1 MYSVSDDYKIKMLD
15 QVQTHA
21 LSGTID
27 ETSFSGD
34 DVIGVSYSNRC
45 SDKQVSLGSVNI
57 GVLKLTFLTDILNR
71 GNYYGKKITLSDSL
85 LIGYNNEEQ
94 PIWENIPIGQFYVAE
109 ATWRAEGMIDIV
121 AYDCLSKL
129 DDTLEIDTSSGTLYS
144 FCKYVETETGVEFG
158 LTQEECALLPNGTE
172 TISPF
177 EQNDMSTYRD
187 LVSALAVM
195 AGGFATATR
204 DGKWVLKTFG
214 DTPVITVPK
223 NRRMSGA
230 KYSDYTTLYDA
241 ISYVKT
247 EEDLTIVF
255 GEATGLIMKLGANP
269 FLQLGTN
276 DAITRR
282 LNAILSAVLPMTYTP
297 YNASMLPALV
307 CLDLG
312 DVIAFTDDYTE
323 DTSIGAVMDLAWMYN
338 KTFKAVCYGDNP
350 NLRNGQSKTDKN
362 ISGLMRQTVQNEV
375 TYYTYSNVEALTFGS
390 EVETTIA
397 RLAFTSAQKTTVKI
411 MHEFI
416 MDMIADLSDSCSY
429 EIRYYLDNELRAYK
443 PYERVNGIYGADSG
457 DTELSIC
464 RDFFYILKD
473 VEPGLRHIWEVK
485 IITHGI
491 ESTTIDINNAHVT
504 LEGQRLYGSE
514 HFDGLIEAEDNLT
527 IIPLGYLELADI
539 TDTPEFIF
547 KDIVLPQA
555 SDNLILLDLGS
566 MEEVSMSD
574 SLQIFCESLRLK
586 LLTEDGNQRV
596 TEDGKRRIT
605 E

>member
-15 QVQTHA
+15 QVQTHT

-27 ETSFSGD
+27 QTAFTGD

-45 SDKQVSLGSVNI
+45 SDKSVSLGSVNI

-85 LIGYNNEEQ
+85 LLGYDDDEE
-94 PIWENIPIGQFYVAE
+94 PIWESVPIGQFYVAE

-129 DDTLEIDTSSGTLYS
+129 DDNLELDTSTGTIYS
-144 FCKYVETETGVEFG
+144 FCKYIETETGVEFG

-172 TISPF
+172 TISPY
-177 EQNDMSTYRD
+177 EQNDMTTYRD
-187 LVSALAVM
+187 LVSALAQMV
-195 AGGFATATR
+195 GGFATATR

-214 DTPVITVPK
+214 SSSVVTIPK
-223 NRRMSGA
+223 NRRLSGA

-241 ISYVKT
+241 ISYVKVD
-247 EEDLTIVF
+247 EDALIVV
-255 GEATGLIMKLGANP
+255 GTASGLIMKLGSNP
-269 FLQLGTN
+269 FLQLGTG

-282 LNAILSAVLPMTYTP
+282 AEAIVSAILPMVYTP
-297 YNASMLPALV
+297 FSASMLPALV

-312 DVIAFTDDYTE
+312 DVISFTDDYTE
-323 DTSIGAVMDLAWMYN
+323 NTSLGAVMDLAWTFN
-338 KTFKAVCYGDNP
+338 KSFQVVCYGDNP

-362 ISGLMRQTVQNEV
+362 ISGLQRQTTQNEV
-375 TYYTYSNVEALTFGS
+375 TYYTYANVEALTFGS
-390 EVETTIA
+390 EVEVPIA

-416 MDMIADLSDSCSY
+416 MDMLADLSESCSY
-429 EIRYYLDNELRAYK
+429 EIRYYLDNELRTYK
-443 PYERVNGIYGADSG
+443 PYERVNGFYGAESG
-457 DTELSIC
+457 ETELSIC

-473 VEPGLRHIWEVK
+473 VDPGIRHTWEVR

-491 ESTTIDINNAHVT
+491 ETTTIDVNNAHVT
-504 LEGQRLYGSE
+504 LEGQRLYGEE
-514 HFDGLIEAEDNLT
+514 HFDGLVEAYDTLSV
-527 IIPLGYLELADI
+527 IPLGNIDLVDI
-539 TDTPEFIF
+539 GDLPDFVF
-547 KDIVLPQA
+547 KEVVLPQA
-555 SDNLILLDLGS
+555 SDNLVLLDVPTMTETS
-566 MEEVSMSD
+566 MTD
-574 SLQIFCESLRLK
+574 SLQIFCESLKLK
-586 LLTEDGNQRV
+586 LLTESGDQRV
-596 TEDGKRRIT
+596 TENGNRRIT